1 MRNIIK
7 IILVGSWMAL
17 CGGCNSWLDVQPY
30 DSMTEDQL
38 YSSEM
43 GIQKALNG
51 LYLNLTSNDLYAKN
65 MTCGAVD
72 ILSQRYYL
80 HSEHTWYDLGEYK
93 YTNSKPKSTFE
104 SIWKAAYKLIAN
116 CNEFIEQVPLHK
128 EVLNAENYRLVMGEA
143 IALRTFMHFDLFRL
157 FGPVYNEGNLNKQSI
172 PYYDQVTDVPAEI
185 LPAETLVKKLLADI
199 DTAIVLLKN
208 DPVLTEGV
216 VLGDEFNDY
225 RNLRMNYYAAWALKA
240 RMCWYLGG
248 DYNTQAFRIAS
259 YLLEGKDPET
269 GAPNNFLSTFKA
281 VGEAVAI
288 KDRVYF
294 SELLFAIHNMKRE
307 LIYKDLFTTDLDDNY
322 VLWATQ
328 AFVRDLFQNTGS
340 DNEYRKRWWE
350 TVSEDRGE
358 YMAFVRFFPQSVIET
373 SPYLYEVQSL
383 LRLSEL
389 YLIAAMT
396 TDDKEVAR
404 QYLTELRLK
413 RGHMNNNAADYDV
426 DELLDQEYQREF
438 YGEGQ
443 YFFYLKRNQVKSL
456 VTQAGTTVAMGNN
469 YVIPL
474 PESETN
480 NRYE

>member
-1 MRNIIK
+1 MRNFIK
-7 IILVGSWMAL
+7 IILVSCWIVVF
-17 CGGCNSWLDVQPY
+17 GGCNSWLDVQPY

-38 YSSEM
+38 FSSEK
-43 GIQKALNG
+43 GIEKALNG
-51 LYLNLTSNDLYAKN
+51 LYLDLASNDLYAKN

-72 ILSQRYYL
+72 ILAQRYYM
-80 HSEHTWYDLGEYK
+80 HSEHTYYDLAEYK

-116 CNEFIEQVPLHK
+116 CNEFIEQVPLHQ
-128 EVLNAENYRLVMGEA
+128 EVLTTEKYRLMMGEA
-143 IALRTFMHFDLFRL
+143 LAVRTFMHFDLFRL
-157 FGPVYNEGNLNKQSI
+157 FGPVYKEENLNKQSI
-172 PYYDQVTDVPAEI
+172 PYYDQVTDVPMEI
-185 LPAETLVKKLLADI
+185 LPAETLVKKLFADM
-199 DTAIVLLKN
+199 DTAILLLKN
-208 DPVLTEGV
+208 DPVLTSGV

-248 DYNTQAFRIAS
+248 EYKAQAFHIAS
-259 YLLEGKDPET
+259 SLLEGKDPET
-269 GAPNNFLSTFKA
+269 GVANNFPTTFKA
-281 VGEAVAI
+281 VTEASAV

-294 SELLFAIHNMKRE
+294 PELLFAIHNMKRE
-307 LIYKDLFTTDLDDNY
+307 LVYKDLFTSDLDNNY

-328 AFVRDLFQNTGS
+328 DFVRDLFRNTGS
-340 DNEYRKRWWE
+340 DNEYRRRWWE

-358 YMAFVRFFPQSVIET
+358 YMAFVRFFPQEVNKAT
-373 SPYLYEVQSL
+373 PYLYEVQSL

-389 YLIAAMT
+389 YLIAGMT
-396 TDDKEVAR
+396 TDDKELAR
-404 QYLTELRLK
+404 HYLTELRLS
-413 RGHMNNNAADYDV
+413 RGHMNNNAMGYDV
-426 DELLDQEYQREF
+426 DELLDQEFQREF